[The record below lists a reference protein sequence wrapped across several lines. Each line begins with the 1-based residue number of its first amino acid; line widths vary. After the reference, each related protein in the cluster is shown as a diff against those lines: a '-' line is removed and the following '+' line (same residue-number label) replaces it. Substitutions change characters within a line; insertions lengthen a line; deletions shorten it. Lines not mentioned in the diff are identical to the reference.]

1 MIPEAVIE
9 AQIEQLSSDPELYE
23 QQVQA
28 LGNEQA
34 LVLSYLLSE
43 TFDILTASEK
53 AYLLYLALVIWTSV
67 KSHTGTVPDISQE
80 ALGSAEEI
88 NWATYQNSGGRR
100 FRDRLDV
107 FFEGYPEEDLLAF
120 VEDALEIDDENPEP
134 DLELT
139 KEGRE
144 PIFIGLK
151 SIIDCWTK
159 PAASAPEDAEEG

>member
-1 MIPEAVIE
+1 MVPEAIIE
-9 AQIEQLSSDPELYE
+9 ANIEQLSSDPDLYE

-28 LGNEQA
+28 LGEEQP
-34 LVLSYLLSE
+34 LVLSYLLSD
-43 TFDILTASEK
+43 TFEILTESEK
-53 AYLLYLALVIWTSV
+53 TYLLYLALVIWTSI
-67 KSHTGTVPDISQE
+67 KSHTGTIPDVSEE
-80 ALGSAEEI
+80 ALGGAEEI
-88 NWATYQNSGGRR
+88 NWAKYQDSSSRR
-100 FRDRLDV
+100 FRDRLDA
-107 FFEGYPEEDLLAF
+107 FFEGSPEEDLLAF

-159 PAASAPEDAEEG
+159 SNGLASEPTEEG